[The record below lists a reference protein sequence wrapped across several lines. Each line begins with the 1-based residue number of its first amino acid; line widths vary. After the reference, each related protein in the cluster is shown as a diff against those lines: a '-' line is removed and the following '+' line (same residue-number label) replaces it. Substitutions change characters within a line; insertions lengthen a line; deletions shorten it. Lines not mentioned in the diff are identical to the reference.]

1 MVRKAV
7 PDHLRMPRICIDSCC
22 AFRHGPPDEVQP
34 IDHNPKPATCYFR
47 MPSSKEHV
55 AIVSVFASGSLAAAK
70 FIIGAMIGSLALIS
84 DALHS
89 LIDLGATLVTW
100 YAVRV
105 GDKPPDAEHH
115 YGHGKVENVAA
126 FVETALLLL
135 LAGGVTVEAVKR
147 LLEGGSPVTF
157 SIIPFVVLGIEMVV
171 NAWRARALWNAAKE
185 HSSQAL
191 AADALHFASDFFGSI
206 PVIIGL
212 ILAAYGYA
220 WGDSAAAL
228 VVAGLITILAV
239 RMGRRSIDGLVDTA
253 PEGDTERVE
262 VALRNIPGI
271 VGIERVR
278 MRKVGPRYFID
289 AALLVPRTYPLDRVA
304 TLKGNVESALTS
316 LLGDADVTVTTTPV
330 ALDDETVLQ
339 RINVIARN
347 RALAVHHVTVQNLQ
361 GKLAVS
367 LDLEVDGHLSLAAAH
382 EVADRLELAI
392 EEELGNGVE
401 VETHIE
407 PLQIADLSGRN
418 AHSARVREIET
429 ALTGIAKE
437 IGTIREVHDVRVR
450 ETDDGEMVNFHC
462 RVDPAQT
469 VHDIHEKVDDLER
482 ALRERW
488 PSIRRVIGHA
498 EPLAS

>member
-1 MVRKAV
+1 
-7 PDHLRMPRICIDSCC
+7 
-22 AFRHGPPDEVQP
+22 
-34 IDHNPKPATCYFR
+34 
-47 MPSSKEHV
+47 MPSPKERV
-55 AIVSVFASGSLAAAK
+55 AIVSVFASGTLAAAK
-70 FIIGAMIGSLALIS
+70 FVIGVKIGSLALVS

-100 YAVRV
+100 YAIRV

-126 FVETALLLL
+126 FVATAMLLM
-135 LAGGVTVEAVKR
+135 LAGGVAVEAVKR
-147 LLEGGSPVTF
+147 LSDGGNPVTF
-157 SIIPFVVLGIEMVV
+157 SIIPFIVLGIEMAV
-171 NAWRARALWNAAKE
+171 NAWRARALWSAARA

-212 ILAAYGYA
+212 ILAAYGHE
-220 WGDSAAAL
+220 WGDPVAAL
-228 VVAGLITILAV
+228 VVAALITILAV
-239 RMGRRSIDGLVDTA
+239 RMGRRTIEALVDTA

-262 VALRNIPGI
+262 AALQNIPGI

-289 AALLVPRTYPLDRVA
+289 IAAQVPRTYPLDRVA
-304 TLKGNVESALTS
+304 SLKSNVENTLAS
-316 LLGDADVTVTTTPV
+316 LLGDTDVTVTATPV

-339 RINVIARN
+339 RVNVIARN
-347 RALAVHHVTVQNLQ
+347 RALAVHHVTVQNLE
-361 GKLAVS
+361 GKLSVS
-367 LDLEVDGHLSLAAAH
+367 LDLEVDGNLSLGAAH
-382 EVADRLELAI
+382 EIADRLENAI

-407 PLQIADLSGRN
+407 PLQTADLSGRN
-418 AHSARVREIET
+418 ASSARVLEIET
-429 ALTGIAKE
+429 ALTEIANE
-437 IGTIREVHDVRVR
+437 IGTIQQVHDVRVR
-450 ETDDGEMVNFHC
+450 ETDDGEMVNFHG
-462 RVDPAQT
+462 RVDPAQS

-488 PSIRRVIGHA
+488 SSIRRVIGHA
-498 EPLAS
+498 EPLAGAN